1 MSTVTRTSARIPSI
15 QAAAM
20 SSVRRVIPAN
30 TSGRVQRVAWLTGAV
45 AMTSLLAACS
55 SSPSQPAPVTTV
67 TQTVTATPSA
77 PAQPTQPT
85 TQPSTPQAPATTPA
99 PSPTTSAPATA
110 TGGGLAACRTAALR
124 ITINVTEGNAGAGS
138 AYYPL
143 NFTNTSGTACEMY
156 GFPGVSFAA
165 APTSSGEQIGA
176 AAQRSA
182 GFSAVAVRLAAGQ
195 TAHAW
200 LRVANAGNY
209 PTATCKPVTANY
221 LRVYP
226 PSETVAGYVSHTFNA
241 CESTSAALLSVLPI
255 RAGQGA
261 AGVTP

>member
-1 MSTVTRTSARIPSI
+1 MSTATRPKARILRI
-15 QAAAM
+15 QSAAM
-20 SSVRRVIPAN
+20 SSVRRAITAN

-45 AMTSLLAACS
+45 AVTSLLAACS

-77 PAQPTQPT
+77 PAQPTQSP
-85 TQPSTPQAPATTPA
+85 TQPSTPQASASTPA
-99 PSPTTSAPATA
+99 SSPTTSAPATA
-110 TGGGLAACRTAALR
+110 TGGLAACRTAALR
-124 ITINVTEGNAGAGS
+124 ITLNVTEGNAGAGS

-165 APTSSGEQIGA
+165 APTSSGGQIGA

-182 GFSAVAVRLAAGQ
+182 GFSAVAVRLAPRQ

-209 PTATCKPVTANY
+209 PTATCKPVTASY

-226 PSETVAGYVSHTFNA
+226 PAETAAGYVSHTFNA
-241 CESTSAALLSVLPI
+241 CESSSAALLSVLPV